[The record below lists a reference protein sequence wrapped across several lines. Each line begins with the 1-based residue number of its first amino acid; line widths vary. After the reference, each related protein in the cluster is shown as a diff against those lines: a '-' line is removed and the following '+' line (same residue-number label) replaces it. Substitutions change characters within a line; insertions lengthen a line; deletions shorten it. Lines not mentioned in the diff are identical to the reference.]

1 MSKYESVIIVKP
13 KAEDKEIKIIIEKV
27 KEIISTNNG
36 SIAKVEELGIKKLAY
51 EIKKCKEGYYIVFEY
66 EVDSNVIN
74 EVERYFRITEDIMK
88 FITIKKDN

>member
-36 SIAKVEELGIKKLAY
+36 SVAKVEELGIKKLAY
-51 EIKKCKEGYYIVFEY
+51 EIQKCKEGYYIVFEY

-88 FITIKKDN
+88 FITIKKDD